1 MSAGDDLRAVIE
13 MLDPL
18 GRDAL
23 RPVLIRDQAD
33 RDAVICPPH
42 RWGAWFRLTRDVSAS
57 PDR

>member
-23 RPVLIRDQAD
+23 PSRCDPRSGRP
-33 RDAVICPPH
+33 
-42 RWGAWFRLTRDVSAS
+42 
-57 PDR
+57 